1 MHLFRKFVAKCK
13 NSSLVY
19 YIKKLQRLSS
29 EILGG
34 LSYLKRMLLQIPMD
48 SFSQIPAN
56 IQSGFNVDSCENK
69 VVTSAHLITT
79 LNQRHTLTSI
89 EVNVETT
96 LNLS

>member
-1 MHLFRKFVAKCK
+1 
-13 NSSLVY
+13 
-19 YIKKLQRLSS
+19 
-29 EILGG
+29 
-34 LSYLKRMLLQIPMD
+34 MD

-56 IQSGFNVDSCENK
+56 IQSGFKVDSCENK